1 MAVVQTQTRS
11 AGTIMRDVRVAMD
24 MNARS
29 KALLDQGDID
39 TLTLDDIIVS
49 KIIPGVKRIQQLAPS
64 WMITCG
70 IQAQNNS
77 IAWESDRSSCFGGVI
92 HLPESCMRVLSFQMS
107 DWVRPVQ
114 SFITPLDATYDLQ
127 FSRYGGIR
135 GNWQKPVVAVRIG
148 TNSRQLEFFSC
159 KTKNATVKEFVYLP
173 YPVID
178 SEGGVS
184 HISGECYEGIIYEIA
199 ALTYETIGEVEMA
212 KLFFV
217 RARELVNL

>member
-29 KALLDQGDID
+29 KALLDQSDID

-77 IAWESDRSSCFGGVI
+77 IAWESDRSIYSARSSMRAPSNPQSSATQSAR
-92 HLPESCMRVLSFQMS
+92 HPEPR
-107 DWVRPVQ
+107 
-114 SFITPLDATYDLQ
+114 
-127 FSRYGGIR
+127 
-135 GNWQKPVVAVRIG
+135 
-148 TNSRQLEFFSC
+148 
-159 KTKNATVKEFVYLP
+159 
-173 YPVID
+173 
-178 SEGGVS
+178 
-184 HISGECYEGIIYEIA
+184 
-199 ALTYETIGEVEMA
+199 
-212 KLFFV
+212 
-217 RARELVNL
+217 